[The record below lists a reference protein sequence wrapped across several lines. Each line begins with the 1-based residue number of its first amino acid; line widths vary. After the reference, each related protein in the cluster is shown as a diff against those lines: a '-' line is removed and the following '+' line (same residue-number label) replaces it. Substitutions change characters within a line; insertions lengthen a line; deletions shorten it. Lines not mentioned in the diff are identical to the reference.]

1 MRIGT
6 LHDGRVLVV
15 HHVFRPDD
23 SYQVLQV
30 GSLLP
35 LHATAL
41 GKALL
46 AANPYVLSELVGEE
60 LTRFT
65 PCTIT
70 DAKQLGA
77 ALKEVKRRGWA
88 ADIGELVDGEVSVAA
103 PITDRSE
110 RTVGSIAIS
119 GPIDRLC
126 ESELPRADLVAY
138 VRKVGA
144 GHLPRPGGD
153 PVVAGPGAPRAA
165 ARELDSAST
174 APETGR
180 HVRAWRVGV
189 TVSATAP
196 SESSPGDEAG
206 RVVAR

>member
-1 MRIGT
+1 MPI
-6 LHDGRVLVV
+6 
-15 HHVFRPDD
+15 RPDD

-119 GPIDRLC
+119 GPMERLC
-126 ESELPRADLVAY
+126 ESELPRSDLVAY
-138 VRKVGA
+138 VRESARAISRDLGA
-144 GHLPRPGGD
+144 IP
-153 PVVAGPGAPRAA
+153 
-165 ARELDSAST
+165 
-174 APETGR
+174 
-180 HVRAWRVGV
+180 W
-189 TVSATAP
+189 
-196 SESSPGDEAG
+196 
-206 RVVAR
+206 